1 MLPKKI
7 NLGCGNVILIKE
19 AERSVIIASA
29 GKDTEAFWSV
39 DTADG
44 AGHVGVIMIDKSL
57 PFGRKKYILYHELL
71 HAVNDVMYWE
81 RDQI

>member
-19 AERSVIIASA
+19 VERSVIVASA
-29 GKDTEAFWSV
+29 GKDTEAFWST
-39 DTADG
+39 DTADD
-44 AGHVGVIMIDKSL
+44 AGHIGVIMLDKSL
-57 PFGRKKYILYHELL
+57 PENRRRYVLYHELL
-71 HAVNDVMYWE
+71 HAINDLVYWT